1 MTESAVRPRLVVM
14 VPTYNEAGNIEAL
27 VNELLALAVP
37 AAVHVLVADDNSPDG
52 TGRLVQALAA
62 VNPRVHALVRTKR
75 RGRGAAGIDGFKAAL
90 ALGADYVVEMD
101 GDFSHQP
108 RFIPALFAAAST
120 SATTES
126 TGLSVG
132 GTDNLVDSAVK
143 DDLII
148 ADVADVAIGSRFVPG
163 GSDSDRSIV
172 RRAITWCVRRFI
184 RRKFRTSVRDVSSG
198 FRLFRRGILERIDL
212 DDLISVGPSIVI
224 EILYKLELLRATVV
238 EVPIDF
244 ADRRAGT
251 TKLSALT
258 LFETLLMAVKFPKLY
273 GPVPPKGG
281 AAWS

>member
-1 MTESAVRPRLVVM
+1 MTEPAVRPRLVAM

-27 VNELLALAVP
+27 VKELLALAVP
-37 AAVHVLVADDNSPDG
+37 ADVHVLVADDNSPDG

-62 VNPRVHALVRTKR
+62 ADPRVHALIRTKR

-90 ALGADYVVEMD
+90 ALGAEYVVEMD

-108 RFIPALFAAAST
+108 RFIPALFAAA
-120 SATTES
+120 A
-126 TGLSVG
+126 G
-132 GTDNLVDSAVK
+132 G
-143 DDLII
+143 
-148 ADVADVAIGSRFVPG
+148 ADAAIGSRFVPG
-163 GSDSDRSIV
+163 GSDSDRSVV

-212 DDLISVGPSIVI
+212 DDLISVGPSIVL

-238 EVPIDF
+238 EVPIEF
-244 ADRRAGT
+244 VDRRAGT

-258 LFETLLMAVKFPKLY
+258 LFETLLMAVKLPKFY
-273 GPVPPKGG
+273 GPVPPKRGPV
-281 AAWS
+281 